1 MGMVVWVSKG
11 ASGFFFFFCATAGD
25 AADKRIAIQ
34 MPTVKSA
41 RKLRVT
47 VETGFAV
54 IGVLSL
60 IIKDATEE

>member
-1 MGMVVWVSKG
+1 MGMVVWVSAG
-11 ASGFFFFFCATAGD
+11 ASGFFFFFCAAAGD

-34 MPTVKSA
+34 VASVKSA

-47 VETGFAV
+47 AGTGFAA

>member
-1 MGMVVWVSKG
+1 
-11 ASGFFFFFCATAGD
+11 
-25 AADKRIAIQ
+25 

-47 VETGFAV
+47 AGTGIAA